1 MLWFSSGGT
10 KSVLHNDYAENIMC
24 VFRGTKEFF
33 LIDKKYQELVK
44 NILNNFS
51 VNVVLQ
57 QCSIQTS

>member
-33 LIDKKYQELVK
+33 MVDKKYQELVRK
-44 NILNNFS
+44 ANFILYSCVTDNLHMIPN
-51 VNVVLQ
+51 
-57 QCSIQTS
+57 